1 MCVYNCHYTHSP
13 VLLLLLAVAAAAA
26 AAAVFFN
33 GRVLKDMKSVV
44 RGGQKRSNIGT
55 HAL

>member
-1 MCVYNCHYTHSP
+1 MHWVII
-13 VLLLLLAVAAAAA
+13 AVAAAAA

-44 RGGQKRSNIGT
+44 RGGQKIANIGT